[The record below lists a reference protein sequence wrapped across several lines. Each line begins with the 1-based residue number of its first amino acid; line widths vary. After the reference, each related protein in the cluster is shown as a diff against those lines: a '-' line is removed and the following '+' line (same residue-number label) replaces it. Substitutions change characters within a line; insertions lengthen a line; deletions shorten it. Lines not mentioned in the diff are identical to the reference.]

1 MKKIAGMLCVA
12 MGLAF
17 AGTAAQAQ
25 EITLR
30 SADIHPDGYPT
41 VEAVK
46 YMGQLLSER
55 NAMGA
60 IRARKVAD
68 VLIGLGVFAERITV
82 KPART
87 LPADGVNDPWNRR
100 VEVRVR

>member
-17 AGTAAQAQ
+17 AGTAVQAQ

-55 NAMGA
+55 SNLAFSGHPPG
-60 IRARKVAD
+60 R
-68 VLIGLGVFAERITV
+68 LS
-82 KPART
+82 
-87 LPADGVNDPWNRR
+87 DG
-100 VEVRVR
+100 